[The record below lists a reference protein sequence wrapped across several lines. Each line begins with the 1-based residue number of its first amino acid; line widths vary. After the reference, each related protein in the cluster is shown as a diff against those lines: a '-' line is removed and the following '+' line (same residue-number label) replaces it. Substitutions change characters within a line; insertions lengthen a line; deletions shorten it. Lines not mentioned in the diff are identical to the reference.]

1 MLRSTRGVA
10 LITLAMLNVF
20 TLAAGV
26 VLARM
31 LPPRLALLKPVSV
44 APRSAVQAS
53 PVLGGVTGGPLPAS
67 SGLGTALGGLLSSS
81 ALGRGVAAVV
91 ADTAGQVVYARNG
104 SEMAAPAS
112 TEKVATAI
120 AALDVLGPG
129 AQFSTRVVSGRGDS
143 IVLVGGG
150 DPTLTAGPAPSSDY
164 PQPASLQDLAA
175 QTARALK
182 AEHRSRIQL
191 GYDTSLYTGT
201 GMAPGWPES
210 YITSGDV
217 TQITSLEVD
226 QGRLTA
232 AGTPEDAD
240 DPVNFRRRSTD
251 PVGMAVSAFAAFLH
265 GDGITVTGSPAAAAA
280 PARAPVLGSVSSPR
294 LSAMVEWMMQES
306 NNVIAE
312 NLARHVAIAMGDP
325 ASFAGAATA
334 ETAVLRRLGSGPG
347 VQLSDGSGLSPA
359 DKIAPKA
366 LVRLLTVAASP
377 RHAALRAAVT
387 GLPVAGFSGTLSAG
401 QSVFGAIGGSA
412 RGVVRAKTGNLT
424 TVAALAG
431 FAYDRDGR
439 LLVFVFNAA
448 SIPNAAD
455 LQSAANTINAAATAL
470 ATCGCR

>member
-44 APRSAVQAS
+44 AARSAVQAS

-67 SGLGTALGGLLSSS
+67 SGLSTALGGLLSSS

-104 SEMAAPAS
+104 SEMATPAS

-129 AQFSTRVVSGRGDS
+129 AQFSTRVVSGPGGS

-164 PQPASLQDLAA
+164 PQPASLHDLAA

-217 TQITSLEVD
+217 TQITSLEAD

-240 DPVNFRRRSTD
+240 DPVNFRPRSTD

-312 NLARHVAIAMGDP
+312 NLARHVAITMGDP

-366 LVRLLTVAASP
+366 LARLLTVAASP

-455 LQSAANTINAAATAL
+455 LQQAADTINKAAAVL
-470 ATCGCR
+470 ASCGCR

>member
-31 LPPRLALLKPVSV
+31 LPPRLALLKPVTV
-44 APRSAVQAS
+44 AARSAVPVS
-53 PVLGGVTGGPLPAS
+53 PVLGEVTDGPLPTS
-67 SGLGTALGGLLSSS
+67 SGLSAALAGPLSSS
-81 ALGRGVAAVV
+81 VLGPGVAAVV

-104 SEMAAPAS
+104 SEPATPAS

-120 AALDVLGPG
+120 AALDLLGPG
-129 AQFSTRVVSGRGDS
+129 AQLSTRVVSGPGDS

-150 DPTLTAGPAPSSDY
+150 DPTLTAAPAPSSDY
-164 PQPASLQDLAA
+164 PQPSSMEDLAA
-175 QTARALK
+175 QTARALR
-182 AEHRSRIQL
+182 AEHRTRVQL

-201 GMAPGWPES
+201 AMAPGWPTS

-240 DPVNFRRRSTD
+240 DPVNFRARSAD
-251 PVGMAVSAFAAFLH
+251 PVGMAVSAFAAFLR

-280 PARAPVLGSVSSPR
+280 AAKAPVLGSVSSPR

-347 VQLSDGSGLSPA
+347 VQLSDGSGLSPQ
-359 DKIAPKA
+359 DKIAPEA
-366 LVRLLTVAASP
+366 LIRLLTAAASP
-377 RHAALRAAVT
+377 QHAALRPAIT
-387 GLPVAGFSGTLSAG
+387 GLPAAGFSGTLSAG

-448 SIPNAAD
+448 SIRHAAD
-455 LQSAANTINAAATAL
+455 LQSAANTINAAAAAL
-470 ATCGCR
+470 ASCGCR